1 MGAVVIGLRVGGMFP
16 RTEAVA
22 TGPKKV
28 MSARTEAAVIGP
40 PEDMSVRTA
49 VVATG
54 VPATKRGV
62 AEVYPSWGNKMK
74 TKLMKT
80 QLFTLLASLIALTL
94 QAQVPPAVDP
104 SQVVSGITSC
114 ASPAPGSGG

>member
-1 MGAVVIGLRVGGMFP
+1 MEAIGPRAVTSAQTAVEATGPRKATSARMGAVVIGLLVGGMFP

-49 VVATG
+49 VAATEVLATRRDVA
-54 VPATKRGV
+54 A
-62 AEVYPSWGNKMK
+62 VYPS
-74 TKLMKT
+74 
-80 QLFTLLASLIALTL
+80 
-94 QAQVPPAVDP
+94 
-104 SQVVSGITSC
+104 
-114 ASPAPGSGG
+114 